1 MPCKNVPPRFF
12 ARLTIP
18 DIQMAPSDTR
28 YSELLKQ
35 LGGGGT
41 PQANLS
47 VSSEL
52 VKLAVRAANDAGEA
66 LTIDNPG
73 AALALNEI
81 VTRLVDCVL
90 DLEEIA
96 ARGARRSC

>member
-1 MPCKNVPPRFF
+1 
-12 ARLTIP
+12 
-18 DIQMAPSDTR
+18 MAPSDTR

-66 LTIDNPG
+66 LTIDDPG
-73 AALALNEI
+73 AALALSEI
-81 VTRLVDCVL
+81 VTGLVDCARG
-90 DLEEIA
+90 LEEIA
-96 ARGARRSC
+96 ARGARRS